1 MYLKGWHKKMEGVSV
16 QVNQDLCNGCENCLE
31 VCIFGGM
38 EVIDHKAVIDRE
50 GKDHC
55 RCCGRCERVC
65 PTGAITIT
73 IEDDGVE
80 RMIAR
85 IESSVDVS

>member
-1 MYLKGWHKKMEGVSV
+1 MEGVSV
-16 QVNQDLCNGCENCLE
+16 TVNNDLCNGQCNEECLD
-31 VCIFGGM
+31 VCIYGGM
-38 EVIDHKAVIDRE
+38 EVIDHKAVINRE
-50 GKDHC
+50 GEE
-55 RCCGRCERVC
+55 RCKVCGRCERVC

-73 IEDDGVE
+73 IEEDGVD

>member
-1 MYLKGWHKKMEGVSV
+1 MEGVSV
-16 QVNQDLCNGCENCLE
+16 TVDKDLCNGCELCLE
-31 VCIFGGM
+31 VCLYGGM
-38 EVIDHKAVIDRE
+38 EIIDQVAVIDRE
-50 GKDHC
+50 GKD
-55 RCCGRCERVC
+55 RCKGCGRCERVC

-73 IEDDGVE
+73 IEDDGVD

>member
-1 MYLKGWHKKMEGVSV
+1 MEGVSV
-16 QVNQDLCNGCENCLE
+16 TVNEDLCNGQCKEECLE
-31 VCIFGGM
+31 VCIYGGM
-38 EVIDHKAVIDRE
+38 EVIDGVAVIDRKGE
-50 GKDHC
+50 EHC
-55 RCCGRCERVC
+55 KGCGRCERVC

-73 IEDDGVE
+73 IEEDGVD